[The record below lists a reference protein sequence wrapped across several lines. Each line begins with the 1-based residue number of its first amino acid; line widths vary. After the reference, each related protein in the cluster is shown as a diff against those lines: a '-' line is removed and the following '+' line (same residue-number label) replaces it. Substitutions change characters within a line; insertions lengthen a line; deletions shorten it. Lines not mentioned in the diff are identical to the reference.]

1 MLPSARFQA
10 AFRVGQLRILG
21 NERSICIFKYHY
33 CDLYIARRAQSY
45 ILALLP
51 ALAVAITHLLMI
63 IRKVSET
70 DGNNGELAY

>member
-1 MLPSARFQA
+1 MNPQF
-10 AFRVGQLRILG
+10 AFLNIIIVT
-21 NERSICIFKYHY
+21 SIK
-33 CDLYIARRAQSY
+33 LAGAQSC